1 MRANTDWFRDARWG
15 VFFHYLADVHL
26 PPEVLETDA
35 GVAAWNRLVD
45 GFDVEGLA
53 AQIAELQAGYFF
65 LTLGQNSGYWLSPNA
80 TYDELVG
87 RQPSR
92 LSSRDL
98 VADLSAALGK
108 VGVPLLVYCP
118 ACAPNR
124 DQLAVRQL
132 RCTPPWDAARLGFP
146 PESMFPEDAARTDE
160 RLTEFQQNW
169 EAILREWSL
178 RWGEGVRGWW
188 IDGCYQADRMYRHP
202 DPPNFA
208 SFAAAMKAG
217 NPQSLVAFNPGVI
230 VPVISHTEFEDYTA
244 GEISAALPVQTNQEW
259 DGGQLG
265 RYVEGAQYQLL
276 SYLGPT
282 WGSGEPRFPDG
293 LVAEYTRY
301 VNSWEG
307 VVTWDVPTQPSGLIS
322 APFFRQ
328 LKQLS

>member
-1 MRANTDWFRDARWG
+1 MKNVT
-15 VFFHYLADVHL
+15 
-26 PPEVLETDA
+26 P
-35 GVAAWNRLVD
+35 AAWNRLVD

-124 DQLAVRQL
+124 DQLAVRKL

-169 EAILREWSL
+169 ATRPSS
-178 RWGEGVRGWW
+178 
-188 IDGCYQADRMYRHP
+188 
-202 DPPNFA
+202 A
-208 SFAAAMKAG
+208 SGACAGARACAAG
-217 NPQSLVAFNPGVI
+217 GS
-230 VPVISHTEFEDYTA
+230 TA
-244 GEISAALPVQTNQEW
+244 ATRPTACTATPTRPTSP
-259 DGGQLG
+259 
-265 RYVEGAQYQLL
+265 L
-276 SYLGPT
+276 S
-282 WGSGEPRFPDG
+282 PR
-293 LVAEYTRY
+293 R
-301 VNSWEG
+301 
-307 VVTWDVPTQPSGLIS
+307 
-322 APFFRQ
+322 
-328 LKQLS
+328 